1 MKKVMLFLAVVM
13 MVLAPVFAAQEMSV
27 TWEWLLDDPDVN
39 FYRYQ
44 LGSTEE
50 NGWTVVAGDV
60 SSYTADGL
68 DPYSDYTLYLQRSY
82 DGVNWSATAESTAE
96 ALLVEETPDMDI
108 TPVAAEPVVDETP
121 AVEEPAVIEDVE
133 VLGAEEPAVVEDVE
147 VLGVEEPA
155 VVEEEIE
162 VLAVE
167 EPAVVEEEVVE
178 VEEPA
183 ALEAVVVAPVAPV
196 EESKESRFAF
206 SLLFK
211 GGFVNALDFDAI
223 DNISFS
229 PIAIADI
236 AFDFS
241 NIVSFNDNVG
251 LGLRLDL
258 LSGTVLPK
266 SGWGSVLDKD
276 EFFRLSNYA
285 YAYSP
290 AAYFTLD
297 ARAGIANF
305 NFGLGFTGSFLYDG
319 ASRAESFGYNDS
331 FTLLDTSFDYRLA
344 PSALL
349 GVRFYMGDV
358 FSLGVEATY
367 SATVNDWLHHDVS
380 AGVVMGFTF

>member
-133 VLGAEEPAVVEDVE
+133 VLG
-147 VLGVEEPA
+147 VEEPA
-155 VVEEEIE
+155 VVEEIE

-167 EPAVVEEEVVE
+167 EPVVVEEEVFD

-196 EESKESRFAF
+196 EESKDSRFAF

-266 SGWGSVLDKD
+266 SGWNSVLDKD
-276 EFFRLSNYA
+276 EFFKLSNYA

-290 AAYFTLD
+290 AAYLTLD

-319 ASRAESFGYNDS
+319 ASRAKSFGYNDS
-331 FTLLDTSFDYRLA
+331 FTLFDTSFDYRLA